1 MKLKYVAIILSC
13 ILLTACGGDKSK
25 PESSIHNSTKETSH
39 KSTSESSIDAD
50 SRIDIGTEI
59 NPIKGNKSDFDK
71 LDKNT
76 QDTLKNYLAAFY
88 VATLTAIEKQD
99 IVYNYKD
106 DYIKKFENEFDSL
119 VLTYENDKT
128 ALNVISDFYQLSY
141 ICAVY
146 EARILHS
153 DLVASDYGSNNTVI
167 IDEAYTQYM
176 KDLTDILTNLTN
188 EYLN

>member
-13 ILLTACGGDKSK
+13 ILLTACGSNKSK
-25 PESSIHNSTKETSH
+25 PESSIHDSTKETSH

-146 EARILHS
+146 ETRILHS

>member
-13 ILLTACGGDKSK
+13 ILLTACGSDKSK
-25 PESSIHNSTKETSH
+25 SESSIHDSTKETSH

-106 DYIKKFENEFDSL
+106 DYIKKFENENGEI
-119 VLTYENDKT
+119 TENEK
-128 ALNVISDFYQLSY
+128 Q
-141 ICAVY
+141 
-146 EARILHS
+146 
-153 DLVASDYGSNNTVI
+153 
-167 IDEAYTQYM
+167 
-176 KDLTDILTNLTN
+176 
-188 EYLN
+188 